1 MEKEENPRPGQIYR
15 HREDKPYQIIT
26 IAADYLSKEKM
37 VVYQELFGGFQTYV
51 IPYKEYKKI
60 YLAAEPAGPEVNPTF
75 DETNQCEETKKNE
88 ESLEKDELHK
98 GKNLNKGEEP
108 HKGKNLN
115 KGEEP
120 HKGKNLNKGEELHVS
135 NNGVDSVL
143 MDFLD
148 SDSYSSKLD
157 IITSNRNHLNHR
169 LIDAMAMALDITIE
183 EGALDER
190 IQGLIHCLQAMCR
203 FEGRRLR

>member
-75 DETNQCEETKKNE
+75 DETNQ
-88 ESLEKDELHK
+88 
-98 GKNLNKGEEP
+98 
-108 HKGKNLN
+108 
-115 KGEEP
+115 
-120 HKGKNLNKGEELHVS
+120 
-135 NNGVDSVL
+135 
-143 MDFLD
+143 
-148 SDSYSSKLD
+148 
-157 IITSNRNHLNHR
+157 
-169 LIDAMAMALDITIE
+169 
-183 EGALDER
+183 
-190 IQGLIHCLQAMCR
+190 
-203 FEGRRLR
+203 